1 MSEAVRKVIIKKVRK
16 KHGEGHHGGSWKVA
30 YADFVTAMMAFF
42 LLLWLLSMVSTEKRA
57 VMAEYFKNFSLF
69 KESGKTFQ
77 PGSAFVITDHI
88 KKAELKPENV
98 AMSLRKAIRGK
109 GAGQQGAQGSAQGAG
124 RGPGLE
130 QALMDH
136 VRVDAVDGG
145 VRIQITDREGS
156 PMFQLGSAEPT
167 EKCREILAAVA
178 EVIRDQDA
186 RIAVEGH
193 TDAAPF
199 RGDQITNWELSTN
212 RASAARRMLEA
223 SGLDPARVARV
234 VGYAD
239 TDLLVK
245 ENPKDPQNR
254 RISVILLQPR
264 DGAAAL
270 AELKKEVQG
279 PVQPHIPAPAPEP
292 SGQSQA
298 AQQPSQALQAPP
310 APAPVSEL
318 RDKEQS
324 ARQALQE
331 KKAAMK
337 KKKRDVMGL
346 WD

>member
-1 MSEAVRKVIIKKVRK
+1 MSEAVRKIIIKKVKK

-109 GAGQQGAQGSAQGAG
+109 GAGQQGAQGKAQGQG
-124 RGPGLE
+124 QGQE
-130 QALMDH
+130 EALMEH
-136 VRVDAVDGG
+136 VRIDAVDGG
-145 VRIQITDREGS
+145 VRIQIIDKEGS

-167 EKCREILAAVA
+167 EKAREILASVA
-178 EVIRDQDA
+178 EVINDQDA
-186 RIAVEGH
+186 KIAIEGH

-212 RASAARRMLEA
+212 RASAARRMLE
-223 SGLDPARVARV
+223 SNGLDPARVARV

-245 ENPKDPQNR
+245 ESPKDPQNR
-254 RISVILLQPR
+254 RISIILLHPK
-264 DGAAAL
+264 DGGAAMTA
-270 AELKKEVQG
+270 LKKEAQG
-279 PVQPHIPAPAPEP
+279 SMQPPLPALPASPAPQAQPGQPPSQARQAEPAPA
-292 SGQSQA
+292 A
-298 AQQPSQALQAPP
+298 
-310 APAPVSEL
+310 SEVL
-318 RDKEQS
+318 DKEES

-331 KKAAMK
+331 KKAVMK

>member
-1 MSEAVRKVIIKKVRK
+1 MSEAVRKVIVKKVRK
-16 KHGEGHHGGSWKVA
+16 RHGEGHHGGSWKVA

-98 AMSLRKAIRGK
+98 AMSLKKALGRK
-109 GAGQQGAQGSAQGAG
+109 GAGQQGKA
-124 RGPGLE
+124 PGTGQE
-130 QALMDH
+130 EALMEH
-136 VRVDAVDGG
+136 LRVDAVDGG
-145 VRIQITDREGS
+145 VRIQIIDREGS

-167 EKCREILAAVA
+167 EKCREIIAAVA

-186 RIAVEGH
+186 RVAVEGH

-199 RGDQITNWELSTN
+199 RGDQITNWELSTS
-212 RASAARRMLEA
+212 RASAARRMLES

-245 ENPKDPQNR
+245 QNPKDPQNR
-254 RISVILLQPR
+254 RISIILLQPG
-264 DGAAAL
+264 DGGTAL
-270 AELKKEVQG
+270 AELKREVQG
-279 PVQPHIPAPAPEP
+279 SMQP
-292 SGQSQA
+292 QM
-298 AQQPSQALQAPP
+298 
-310 APAPVSEL
+310 PAPVAVQQAPADEAP
-318 RDKEQS
+318 DKEQS

>member
-1 MSEAVRKVIIKKVRK
+1 MSEAVRKIIIKKVKK

-42 LLLWLLSMVSTEKRA
+42 LLLWLLSMVSEDKRIA
-57 VMAEYFKNFSLF
+57 MAEYFKSFSLF

-88 KKAELKPENV
+88 KKAELKPEDV
-98 AMSLRKAIRGK
+98 AMKLKKAMAKK
-109 GAGQQGAQGSAQGAG
+109 GAGPGSAQG
-124 RGPGLE
+124 
-130 QALMDH
+130 QADALNDQ
-136 VRVDAVDGG
+136 VRVDAVEGG
-145 VRIQITDREGS
+145 VRIQIVDKEGS

-167 EKCREILAAVA
+167 EKAKEILASVA

-186 RIAVEGH
+186 RIAIEGH

-212 RASAARRMLEA
+212 RASAARRMLETN
-223 SGLDPARVARV
+223 GLDPTRVARV

-245 ENPKDPQNR
+245 ENPKDAQNR
-254 RISVILLQPR
+254 RISIILLQPR
-264 DGAAAL
+264 DGTASATA
-270 AELKKEVQG
+270 LKKEVQG
-279 PVQPHIPAPAPEP
+279 SMQEQP
-292 SGQSQA
+292 
-298 AQQPSQALQAPP
+298 PP
-310 APAPVSEL
+310 AQVQQARTAQPETADPAAEAVN
-318 RDKEQS
+318 
-324 ARQALQE
+324 ARENSVRQLYLE

-337 KKKRDVMGL
+337 KKKRDVVGL

>member
-1 MSEAVRKVIIKKVRK
+1 MSEAVRKIIIKKVKK

-109 GAGQQGAQGSAQGAG
+109 GAGQQGAQGKAQGQG
-124 RGPGLE
+124 QE
-130 QALMDH
+130 EALMEH
-136 VRVDAVDGG
+136 VRIDAVDGG
-145 VRIQITDREGS
+145 VRIQIIDKEGS

-167 EKCREILAAVA
+167 AKAREILAAVA
-178 EVIRDQDA
+178 EVINDQDA
-186 RIAVEGH
+186 KIAIEGH

-212 RASAARRMLEA
+212 RASAARRMLES

-254 RISVILLQPR
+254 RISIILLQPK
-264 DGAAAL
+264 DGGAAMTA
-270 AELKKEVQG
+270 LKKEALG
-279 PVQPHIPAPAPEP
+279 SMQPPLPALPASPAE
-292 SGQSQA
+292 Q
-298 AQQPSQALQAPP
+298 AQQAQPKPDPAAEAL
-310 APAPVSEL
+310 
-318 RDKEQS
+318 DKEQS
-324 ARQALQE
+324 ARQALEE

>member
-98 AMSLRKAIRGK
+98 AMSLKKALGRK
-109 GAGQQGAQGSAQGAG
+109 GAGQQGKA
-124 RGPGLE
+124 PGTGQE
-130 QALMDH
+130 EALMEH
-136 VRVDAVDGG
+136 LRVDAVDGG
-145 VRIQITDREGS
+145 VRIQIIDREGS

-167 EKCREILAAVA
+167 EKCREIIAAVA

-186 RIAVEGH
+186 RVAVEGH

-212 RASAARRMLEA
+212 RASAARRMLES

-245 ENPKDPQNR
+245 QNPKDPQNR
-254 RISVILLQPR
+254 RISIILLQPG
-264 DGAAAL
+264 DGGTAL
-270 AELKKEVQG
+270 AELKREVQG
-279 PVQPHIPAPAPEP
+279 SMQP
-292 SGQSQA
+292 QM
-298 AQQPSQALQAPP
+298 
-310 APAPVSEL
+310 PAPVAVQQAPADEAP
-318 RDKEQS
+318 DKEQS

>member
-1 MSEAVRKVIIKKVRK
+1 MSEAVRKVIIKKVKK

-109 GAGQQGAQGSAQGAG
+109 GAGQKPPGQ
-124 RGPGLE
+124 GPGQGQE
-130 QALMDH
+130 EALMDH
-136 VRVDAVDGG
+136 VRIDAVDGG
-145 VRIQITDREGS
+145 VRIQIIDKEGS

-167 EKCREILAAVA
+167 EKAREILASVA

-186 RIAVEGH
+186 KIAIEGH

-212 RASAARRMLEA
+212 RASAARRMLE
-223 SGLDPARVARV
+223 SNGLDPARVARV

-245 ENPKDPQNR
+245 ESPKDPQNR
-254 RISVILLQPR
+254 RISIILLHPK
-264 DGAAAL
+264 DGRAAL
-270 AELKKEVQG
+270 TELKKEVQG
-279 PVQPHIPAPAPEP
+279 SAQPQMPAASAAQQAPLVQPPPQARQAQSEPAPA
-292 SGQSQA
+292 A
-298 AQQPSQALQAPP
+298 
-310 APAPVSEL
+310 SEVL
-318 RDKEQS
+318 DREQS
-324 ARQALQE
+324 ARQALDE

-346 WD
+346 WE

>member
-77 PGSAFVITDHI
+77 PGSAFVIADHI

-98 AMSLRKAIRGK
+98 AMSLKKALGRK
-109 GAGQQGAQGSAQGAG
+109 GAGQQGKA
-124 RGPGLE
+124 PGTGQE
-130 QALMDH
+130 EALMEH
-136 VRVDAVDGG
+136 LRVDAVDGG
-145 VRIQITDREGS
+145 VRIQIIDREGS

-167 EKCREILAAVA
+167 VKCREIIAAVA

-212 RASAARRMLEA
+212 RASAARRMLES

-245 ENPKDPQNR
+245 QNPKDPQNR
-254 RISVILLQPR
+254 RISIILLQPG
-264 DGAAAL
+264 DGGTAL
-270 AELKKEVQG
+270 AELKREVQG
-279 PVQPHIPAPAPEP
+279 SMQP
-292 SGQSQA
+292 QM
-298 AQQPSQALQAPP
+298 
-310 APAPVSEL
+310 PAPVAVQQAPADEAP
-318 RDKEQS
+318 DKEQS

>member
-1 MSEAVRKVIIKKVRK
+1 MSEAVRKVIVKKVKK

-109 GAGQQGAQGSAQGAG
+109 GAGQQGAQGKAQGQG
-124 RGPGLE
+124 QGQE
-130 QALMDH
+130 EALMDH

-145 VRIQITDREGS
+145 VRIQIIDREGS

-167 EKCREILAAVA
+167 EKCREIIAAVA
-178 EVIRDQDA
+178 EVIKEQDA

-212 RASAARRMLEA
+212 RASSARRMLEA

-245 ENPKDPQNR
+245 ESPKDPQNR
-254 RISVILLQPR
+254 RISIILLQPR
-264 DGAAAL
+264 DGVAAL
-270 AELKKEVQG
+270 TRLQKEVQG
-279 PVQPHIPAPAPEP
+279 SMQPQVPAAAAAQQAPEVQTPPQTRHAEPAPA
-292 SGQSQA
+292 A
-298 AQQPSQALQAPP
+298 
-310 APAPVSEL
+310 SEL
-318 RDKEQS
+318 LDKEQS

>member
-1 MSEAVRKVIIKKVRK
+1 MSEAVRKVIIKKVKK

-77 PGSAFVITDHI
+77 PGSAFVIADHI

-98 AMSLRKAIRGK
+98 AMSLKKALGRK
-109 GAGQQGAQGSAQGAG
+109 GAGQQGKA
-124 RGPGLE
+124 PGTGQE
-130 QALMDH
+130 EALMEH
-136 VRVDAVDGG
+136 LRVDAVDGG
-145 VRIQITDREGS
+145 VRIQIIDREGS

-167 EKCREILAAVA
+167 VKCREIIAAVA
-178 EVIRDQDA
+178 EVIREQDA

-212 RASAARRMLEA
+212 RASSARRMLEA

-254 RISVILLQPR
+254 RISIILLQPG
-264 DGAAAL
+264 DGGTAL
-270 AELKKEVQG
+270 AELKREVQG
-279 PVQPHIPAPAPEP
+279 SMQP
-292 SGQSQA
+292 QM
-298 AQQPSQALQAPP
+298 
-310 APAPVSEL
+310 PAPVAVQQAPADEAP
-318 RDKEQS
+318 DKEQS

-337 KKKRDVMGL
+337 KK
-346 WD
+346 

>member
-1 MSEAVRKVIIKKVRK
+1 
-16 KHGEGHHGGSWKVA
+16 
-30 YADFVTAMMAFF
+30 
-42 LLLWLLSMVSTEKRA
+42 MVSTEKRA

-77 PGSAFVITDHI
+77 PGSAFVIADHI

-98 AMSLRKAIRGK
+98 AMSLKKALGRK
-109 GAGQQGAQGSAQGAG
+109 GAGQQGKA
-124 RGPGLE
+124 PGTGQE
-130 QALMDH
+130 EALMEH
-136 VRVDAVDGG
+136 LRVDAVDGG
-145 VRIQITDREGS
+145 VRIQIIDREGS

-167 EKCREILAAVA
+167 VKCREIIAAVA

-212 RASAARRMLEA
+212 RASAARRMLES

-245 ENPKDPQNR
+245 QNPKDPQNR
-254 RISVILLQPR
+254 RISIILLQPG
-264 DGAAAL
+264 DGGTAL
-270 AELKKEVQG
+270 AELKREVQG
-279 PVQPHIPAPAPEP
+279 SMQP
-292 SGQSQA
+292 QM
-298 AQQPSQALQAPP
+298 
-310 APAPVSEL
+310 PAPVAVQQAPADEAP
-318 RDKEQS
+318 DKEQS

>member
-16 KHGEGHHGGSWKVA
+16 KHGERHHGGSWKVA

-98 AMSLRKAIRGK
+98 AMSLKKALGRK
-109 GAGQQGAQGSAQGAG
+109 GAGQQGKA
-124 RGPGLE
+124 PGTGQE
-130 QALMDH
+130 EALMEH
-136 VRVDAVDGG
+136 LRVDAVDGG
-145 VRIQITDREGS
+145 VRIQIIDREGS

-167 EKCREILAAVA
+167 EKCREIIAAVA

-186 RIAVEGH
+186 RVAVEGH

-199 RGDQITNWELSTN
+199 RGDQITNWELSTS
-212 RASAARRMLEA
+212 RASAARRMLES

-245 ENPKDPQNR
+245 LNPKDPQNR
-254 RISVILLQPR
+254 RISIILLQP
-264 DGAAAL
+264 GTGGAAL
-270 AELKKEVQG
+270 AELKKEIPG
-279 PVQPHIPAPAPEP
+279 SMQPQMPAAVAAKRAPADE
-292 SGQSQA
+292 
-298 AQQPSQALQAPP
+298 APD
-310 APAPVSEL
+310 
-318 RDKEQS
+318 REQS

>member
-98 AMSLRKAIRGK
+98 AMSLKKALGRK
-109 GAGQQGAQGSAQGAG
+109 GAGQQGKA
-124 RGPGLE
+124 PGTGQE
-130 QALMDH
+130 EALMEH
-136 VRVDAVDGG
+136 LRVDAVDGG
-145 VRIQITDREGS
+145 VRIQIIDREGS

-167 EKCREILAAVA
+167 EKCREIIAAVA

-186 RIAVEGH
+186 RVAVEGH

-199 RGDQITNWELSTN
+199 RGDQITNWELSTS
-212 RASAARRMLEA
+212 RASAARRMLES

-245 ENPKDPQNR
+245 QNPKDPQNR
-254 RISVILLQPR
+254 RISIILLQPG
-264 DGAAAL
+264 DGGTAL
-270 AELKKEVQG
+270 AELKREVQG
-279 PVQPHIPAPAPEP
+279 SMQP
-292 SGQSQA
+292 QM
-298 AQQPSQALQAPP
+298 
-310 APAPVSEL
+310 PAPVAVQQAPADEAP
-318 RDKEQS
+318 DKEQS

>member
-1 MSEAVRKVIIKKVRK
+1 MSEAVRKVIIKKVK
-16 KHGEGHHGGSWKVA
+16 KRHGEGHHGGSWKVA

-57 VMAEYFKNFSLF
+57 VMAEYFKNFSIF

-98 AMSLRKAIRGK
+98 ALSLRKAIRGK
-109 GAGQQGAQGSAQGAG
+109 GQGQGGQAQAAAGQGTGQA
-124 RGPGLE
+124 E
-130 QALMDH
+130 ALMDQ
-136 VRVDAVDGG
+136 VRVDAVEGG
-145 VRIQITDREGS
+145 VRIQIVDKEGS

-167 EKCREILAAVA
+167 TKCREILAAVA
-178 EVIRDQDA
+178 EVVKEQDTK
-186 RIAVEGH
+186 IAIEGH

-212 RASAARRMLEA
+212 RASAARRMLETNGA
-223 SGLDPARVARV
+223 DPLRVARV

-254 RISVILLQPR
+254 RISIILLQPR
-264 DGAAAL
+264 DSAPVAAVVQKEVKASFQAEAPAQQAQQAKPGASDPVAAA
-270 AELKKEVQG
+270 AASKEDTMK
-279 PVQPHIPAPAPEP
+279 
-292 SGQSQA
+292 QSF
-298 AQQPSQALQAPP
+298 
-310 APAPVSEL
+310 
-318 RDKEQS
+318 
-324 ARQALQE
+324 QE
-331 KKAAMK
+331 KKAEMK

>member
-77 PGSAFVITDHI
+77 PGSAFVIADHI

-98 AMSLRKAIRGK
+98 AMSLKKALGRK
-109 GAGQQGAQGSAQGAG
+109 GAGQQGKA
-124 RGPGLE
+124 PGTGQE
-130 QALMDH
+130 EALMEH
-136 VRVDAVDGG
+136 LRVDAVDGG
-145 VRIQITDREGS
+145 VRIQIIDREGS

-167 EKCREILAAVA
+167 VKCREIIAAVA

-199 RGDQITNWELSTN
+199 RGDPITNWELSTN
-212 RASAARRMLEA
+212 RASAARRMLES

-245 ENPKDPQNR
+245 QNPKDPQNR
-254 RISVILLQPR
+254 RISIILLQPG
-264 DGAAAL
+264 DGGTAL
-270 AELKKEVQG
+270 AELKREVQG
-279 PVQPHIPAPAPEP
+279 SMQP
-292 SGQSQA
+292 QM
-298 AQQPSQALQAPP
+298 
-310 APAPVSEL
+310 PAPVAVQQAPADEAP
-318 RDKEQS
+318 DKEQS

>member
-1 MSEAVRKVIIKKVRK
+1 MSEAVRKVIIKKVK
-16 KHGEGHHGGSWKVA
+16 KRHGEGHHGGSWKVA

-57 VMAEYFKNFSLF
+57 VMAEYFKNFSIF

-98 AMSLRKAIRGK
+98 ALSLRKAIRGK
-109 GAGQQGAQGSAQGAG
+109 GQGQGGQAQAAAGQGTGQA
-124 RGPGLE
+124 E
-130 QALMDH
+130 ALMDQ
-136 VRVDAVDGG
+136 VRVDAVEGG
-145 VRIQITDREGS
+145 VRIQIVDKEGS

-167 EKCREILAAVA
+167 AKCREILAAVA
-178 EVIRDQDA
+178 EVVKEQDTK
-186 RIAVEGH
+186 IAIEGH

-212 RASAARRMLEA
+212 RASAARRMLETN
-223 SGLDPARVARV
+223 GTDPLRVARV

-245 ENPKDPQNR
+245 ESPKDPQNR
-254 RISVILLQPR
+254 RISIILLQPR
-264 DGAAAL
+264 DSAPVAAVVQKEVKASFQAEAPAQQAQQAKPGASDPVAAA
-270 AELKKEVQG
+270 AASKEDTMK
-279 PVQPHIPAPAPEP
+279 
-292 SGQSQA
+292 QSF
-298 AQQPSQALQAPP
+298 
-310 APAPVSEL
+310 
-318 RDKEQS
+318 
-324 ARQALQE
+324 QE
-331 KKAAMK
+331 KKAEMK

>member
-1 MSEAVRKVIIKKVRK
+1 MSEAVRKVIVKKVRK
-16 KHGEGHHGGSWKVA
+16 RHGEGHHGGSWKVA

-109 GAGQQGAQGSAQGAG
+109 GAGQQGAQGKA
-124 RGPGLE
+124 PGTGQE
-130 QALMDH
+130 EALMEH

-145 VRIQITDREGS
+145 VRIQIIDREGS

-167 EKCREILAAVA
+167 EKCREIIAAVA
-178 EVIRDQDA
+178 EVIKEQDA

-212 RASAARRMLEA
+212 RASSARRMLEA

-245 ENPKDPQNR
+245 ETR
-254 RISVILLQPR
+254 RTPR
-264 DGAAAL
+264 TG
-270 AELKKEVQG
+270 G
-279 PVQPHIPAPAPEP
+279 
-292 SGQSQA
+292 
-298 AQQPSQALQAPP
+298 
-310 APAPVSEL
+310 
-318 RDKEQS
+318 S
-324 ARQALQE
+324 ASSCCSPGTGGRP
-331 KKAAMK
+331 
-337 KKKRDVMGL
+337 
-346 WD
+346 

>member
-1 MSEAVRKVIIKKVRK
+1 MSEAVRKVIIKKVK
-16 KHGEGHHGGSWKVA
+16 KRHGEGHHGGSWKVA

-57 VMAEYFKNFSLF
+57 VMAEYFKNFSIF

-98 AMSLRKAIRGK
+98 ALSLRKAIRGK
-109 GAGQQGAQGSAQGAG
+109 GQGQGGQAQAAAGQGTGQA
-124 RGPGLE
+124 E
-130 QALMDH
+130 ALMDQ
-136 VRVDAVDGG
+136 VRVDAVEGG
-145 VRIQITDREGS
+145 VRIQIVDKEGS

-178 EVIRDQDA
+178 EVVKEQDTK
-186 RIAVEGH
+186 IAIEGH

-212 RASAARRMLEA
+212 RASAARRMLETN
-223 SGLDPARVARV
+223 GTDPLRVARV

-245 ENPKDPQNR
+245 ESPKDPQNR
-254 RISVILLQPR
+254 RISIILLQPR
-264 DGAAAL
+264 DSAPVAAVVQKEVKASFQAEAPAQQAQQAKPGASDPVAAA
-270 AELKKEVQG
+270 AASKEDTMK
-279 PVQPHIPAPAPEP
+279 
-292 SGQSQA
+292 QSF
-298 AQQPSQALQAPP
+298 
-310 APAPVSEL
+310 
-318 RDKEQS
+318 
-324 ARQALQE
+324 QE
-331 KKAAMK
+331 KKAEMK
-337 KKKRDVMGL
+337 KKKRDVTGL

>member
-1 MSEAVRKVIIKKVRK
+1 
-16 KHGEGHHGGSWKVA
+16 
-30 YADFVTAMMAFF
+30 MMAFF

-77 PGSAFVITDHI
+77 PGSAFVIADHI

-98 AMSLRKAIRGK
+98 AMSLKKALGRK
-109 GAGQQGAQGSAQGAG
+109 GAGQQGKA
-124 RGPGLE
+124 PGTGQE
-130 QALMDH
+130 EALMEH
-136 VRVDAVDGG
+136 LRVDAVDGG
-145 VRIQITDREGS
+145 VRIQIIDREGS

-167 EKCREILAAVA
+167 VKCREIIAAVA

-212 RASAARRMLEA
+212 RASAARRMLES

-245 ENPKDPQNR
+245 QNPKDPQNR
-254 RISVILLQPR
+254 RISIILLQPG
-264 DGAAAL
+264 DGGTAL
-270 AELKKEVQG
+270 AELKREVQG
-279 PVQPHIPAPAPEP
+279 SMQP
-292 SGQSQA
+292 QM
-298 AQQPSQALQAPP
+298 
-310 APAPVSEL
+310 PAPVAVQQAPADEAP
-318 RDKEQS
+318 DKEQS

>member
-1 MSEAVRKVIIKKVRK
+1 MSEAVRKVIIKKVKK

-109 GAGQQGAQGSAQGAG
+109 GAGQQGAQGKAQGQG
-124 RGPGLE
+124 QGQE
-130 QALMDH
+130 EALMEH
-136 VRVDAVDGG
+136 VRIDAVDGG
-145 VRIQITDREGS
+145 VRIQIIDKEGS

-167 EKCREILAAVA
+167 EKAREILAAVA
-178 EVIRDQDA
+178 EVIKDQDA
-186 RIAVEGH
+186 KIAIEGH

-212 RASAARRMLEA
+212 RASSARRMLES

-245 ENPKDPQNR
+245 ESPKDPQNR
-254 RISVILLQPR
+254 RISIILLQPK
-264 DGAAAL
+264 DGGMAL
-270 AELKKEVQG
+270 TGSKKEVRG
-279 PVQPHIPAPAPEP
+279 SVQPQMPAASPAQQAPAVQPPPQAQPAPTP
-292 SGQSQA
+292 SA
-298 AQQPSQALQAPP
+298 EVL
-310 APAPVSEL
+310 
-318 RDKEQS
+318 DKEQS
-324 ARQALQE
+324 ARQALEE

>member
-1 MSEAVRKVIIKKVRK
+1 MSEAVRKVIIKKVK
-16 KHGEGHHGGSWKVA
+16 KRHGEGHHGGSWKVA

-42 LLLWLLSMVSTEKRA
+42 LLLWLLSMVSDDKRIA
-57 VMAEYFKNFSLF
+57 MAEYFKSFSLF

-88 KKAELKPENV
+88 KRAELKPENV

-109 GAGQQGAQGSAQGAG
+109 GAGQGGQAKAATGQGDTEG
-124 RGPGLE
+124 
-130 QALMDH
+130 LMDQ
-136 VRVDAVDGG
+136 VRVDAVEGG
-145 VRIQITDREGS
+145 VRIQIVDKEGS

-167 EKCREILAAVA
+167 EKCREILAAIA
-178 EVIRDQDA
+178 EVVKEQDTK
-186 RIAVEGH
+186 IAIEGH

-212 RASAARRMLEA
+212 RASAARRMLETN
-223 SGLDPARVARV
+223 GTDPLRVARV

-254 RISVILLQPR
+254 RISIILLQPK
-264 DGAAAL
+264 DPAPVAATVQKEVKASFQAEAPAQQAPQAKPGASEPAAGAAA
-270 AELKKEVQG
+270 AKEDTMK
-279 PVQPHIPAPAPEP
+279 
-292 SGQSQA
+292 QSF
-298 AQQPSQALQAPP
+298 
-310 APAPVSEL
+310 
-318 RDKEQS
+318 
-324 ARQALQE
+324 QE
-331 KKAAMK
+331 KKAEMK

>member
-1 MSEAVRKVIIKKVRK
+1 MSEAVRKVIIKKVK
-16 KHGEGHHGGSWKVA
+16 KRHGEGHHGGSWKVA

-57 VMAEYFKNFSLF
+57 VMAEYFKNFSIF

-98 AMSLRKAIRGK
+98 ATSLRKAIRGK
-109 GAGQQGAQGSAQGAG
+109 GAGQGGQAQAAAGQGAG
-124 RGPGLE
+124 QAE
-130 QALMDH
+130 ALMDQ
-136 VRVDAVDGG
+136 VRVDAVEGG
-145 VRIQITDREGS
+145 VRIQIIDKEGS

-178 EVIRDQDA
+178 EVVKEQDTK
-186 RIAVEGH
+186 IAIEGH

-212 RASAARRMLEA
+212 RASAARRMLETN
-223 SGLDPARVARV
+223 GTDPLRVARV

-245 ENPKDPQNR
+245 ESPKDPQNR
-254 RISVILLQPR
+254 RISIILLQPR
-264 DGAAAL
+264 DSAPVAAVVQKEVKASFQAEAPAQQAQQAKPGASDPVDAAA
-270 AELKKEVQG
+270 ASKEDTMK
-279 PVQPHIPAPAPEP
+279 
-292 SGQSQA
+292 QSF
-298 AQQPSQALQAPP
+298 
-310 APAPVSEL
+310 
-318 RDKEQS
+318 
-324 ARQALQE
+324 QE
-331 KKAAMK
+331 KKAEMK